1 MLQFGNLKMSF
12 NYFECKNEL
21 MNIFILVSFAKKEK
35 MRIIKK
41 IFKWFFI
48 TLGCIL
54 VLLMILP
61 YFFPIEQ
68 RELALDYKPYK
79 NSEFL
84 TAHNTR
90 IHYQTWN
97 TEADTIKNYVVFIHG
112 FSGSSFSFRKNI
124 DTLVKNKNLV
134 VCIDMP
140 AFGYSDKSEEAN
152 YNDTIRL
159 EIIQEVLSKIS
170 KNQQWCL
177 IGHSMGA
184 SIIGAYACKYPNN
197 TKKLVFIDGP
207 AFDNTKEEPSSIN
220 KLALFPP
227 LKRWAEVIG
236 KRKFVNYNS
245 FNELL
250 SSAYS
255 QQPEEIDI
263 LGYMQPFNY
272 KGSASAIF
280 NMTANSGYAKIDKT
294 ELAKL
299 PMLLIWGEE
308 DQWIPISTGEQFV
321 KQNPSII
328 FEKIEKA
335 CNCSIETHANEVNIK
350 IINFLNN

>member
-1 MLQFGNLKMSF
+1 
-12 NYFECKNEL
+12 
-21 MNIFILVSFAKKEK
+21 
-35 MRIIKK
+35 MRVIKK
-41 IFKWFFI
+41 IVKWFFI

-61 YFFPIEQ
+61 YFIFIEE
-68 RELALDYKPYK
+68 RELPQDCKPYK

-84 TAHNTR
+84 TSYNTR
-90 IHYQTWN
+90 IHFQTWKPSK
-97 TEADTIKNYVVFIHG
+97 DSIKNYVVLIHG

-124 DTLVKNKNLV
+124 DTLVKNNNLV

-140 AFGYSDKSEEAN
+140 AFGYSDKSEGAN

-159 EIIQEVLSKIS
+159 EIINKVLNKIS
-170 KNQQWCL
+170 PNKQWCL

-184 SIIGAYACKYPNN
+184 SIIGAYASRYPSN
-197 TKKLVFIDGP
+197 TKKLIFIDGP
-207 AFDNTKEEPSSIN
+207 AFDNTKEETSALN

-255 QQPEEIDI
+255 QQPQQIDV

-272 KGSASAIF
+272 KGSAAAIF
-280 NMTANSGYAKIDKT
+280 NMAANSGYAKIDKNQ
-294 ELAKL
+294 LSKF

-308 DQWIPISTGEQFV
+308 DQWIPISIGEEFT
-321 KQNPSII
+321 KLNPSIQ

-335 CNCSIETHANEVNIK
+335 GHCSMETHANEVNSK

>member
-1 MLQFGNLKMSF
+1 
-12 NYFECKNEL
+12 
-21 MNIFILVSFAKKEK
+21 
-35 MRIIKK
+35 
-41 IFKWFFI
+41 
-48 TLGCIL
+48 
-54 VLLMILP
+54 MILP
-61 YFFPIEQ
+61 YFFSIEQ
-68 RELALDYKPYK
+68 RELPLDYKPYS

-84 TAHNTR
+84 TSHNTR
-90 IHYQTWN
+90 IHYQTWKP
-97 TEADTIKNYVVFIHG
+97 TTDSIKNYIVFIHG

-124 DTLVKNKNLV
+124 DTLVKNNNLV

-140 AFGYSDKSEEAN
+140 AFGYSDKSEGAN

-159 EIIQEVLSKIS
+159 ELINEILKKTSS
-170 KNQQWCL
+170 NQKWVF

-184 SIIGAYACKYPNN
+184 SIIGAYACRYPNN

-255 QQPEEIDI
+255 KQPEEIDV
-263 LGYMQPFNY
+263 LGYMQPFYY

-280 NMTANSGYAKIDKT
+280 NMSAQSGYAKIDKNI
-294 ELAKL
+294 LSKF

-308 DQWIPISTGEQFV
+308 DQWIPITTGEQF
-321 KQNPSII
+321 KAQNPSIL

-335 CNCSIETHANEVNIK
+335 GHCSMETHANEVNSK
-350 IINFLNN
+350 IVNFLNN

>member
-1 MLQFGNLKMSF
+1 
-12 NYFECKNEL
+12 
-21 MNIFILVSFAKKEK
+21 

-41 IFKWFFI
+41 IFKWLFI
-48 TLGCIL
+48 ILGFIL

-61 YFFPIEQ
+61 YFFSIEQ
-68 RELALDYKPYK
+68 RELAVNYKPYT

-84 TAHNTR
+84 VSHNTR
-90 IHYQTWN
+90 VHYQTWKPE
-97 TEADTIKNYVVFIHG
+97 TDSIKNYIVFIHG
-112 FSGSSFSFRKNI
+112 FSGSSFSFIKNI
-124 DTLVKNKNLV
+124 DTLVKNNNLV
-134 VCIDMP
+134 VCIDIP
-140 AFGYSDKSEEAN
+140 AFGYSDKSDDAN

-159 EIIQEVLSKIS
+159 ELINEVLNKIS
-170 KNQQWCL
+170 PNQKWVL

-184 SIIGAYACKYPNN
+184 SIIGAYACKYQNN

-207 AFDNTKEEPSSIN
+207 AFDNTKEEPSALN

-250 SSAYS
+250 NSAYS
-255 QQPEEIDI
+255 QQPQQIDV
-263 LGYMQPFNY
+263 LGYMQPFYY

-280 NMTANSGYAKIDKT
+280 NMAANSGYAKIDKNI
-294 ELAKL
+294 LSKF

-308 DQWIPISTGEQFV
+308 DQWIPISTGEQF
-321 KQNPSII
+321 KLQNPSIR
-328 FEKIEKA
+328 FEKIKKA
-335 CNCSIETHANEVNIK
+335 GHCSMETHANEVNSK